1 MYPFIRYKE
10 FNMQYRYLNEWVS
23 DFPKVGID
31 LGYSAKQASCGFA
44 CEGVKEVSALQ
55 FGACINVVADQ
66 IIRHGPHHLIVEAVL
81 STYHRTDGNPDLRG
95 SFEKGRGWYHGPG
108 VSTFAAAHRFLSVLD
123 TLLPPGI
130 QLPLTEG
137 FLSYKTSRSTHTD
150 DAQRL
155 IVEYSKAESFIPC
168 EGSTPICATINA
180 VPKIRRY
187 NRPKSE
193 QC

>member
-81 STYHRTDGNPDLRG
+81 STYHRADGNPDLRG

-155 IVEYSKAESFIPC
+155 IVEYSQAESFIPC
-168 EGSTPICATINA
+168 EGSTPISATINA

-187 NRPKSE
+187 NRPKS
-193 QC
+193 

>member
-1 MYPFIRYKE
+1 MYLFIRYKE

-81 STYHRTDGNPDLRG
+81 STYHRADGNPDLRG

-155 IVEYSKAESFIPC
+155 IVEYSEAESFIPC

-187 NRPKSE
+187 NRPKS
-193 QC
+193 

>member
-1 MYPFIRYKE
+1 
-10 FNMQYRYLNEWVS
+10 MQYRYLNEWVS

-81 STYHRTDGNPDLRG
+81 STYHRADGNPDLRG

-108 VSTFAAAHRFLSVLD
+108 VSTFAAALRFLTVLD
-123 TLLPPGI
+123 TLLPLGI
-130 QLPLTEG
+130 QLPVTEG
-137 FLSYKTSRSTHTD
+137 FLSYKTSSTTHTD

-155 IVEYSKAESFIPC
+155 IVEYSEAESFIPC

-193 QC
+193 LC